1 MTVTEEPPLSLSTR
15 AARTL
20 ATTTKSLP
28 QMRGITPRWL
38 LSQLPWVEVPAGSY
52 RVNRRLTYT
61 VGDGRVSFFNTGAR
75 VQVVPAELAELPLLR
90 GFADA
95 DALAALAERFEQ
107 REYEPGDTIVTAGS
121 PLDSVVL
128 VAFGKVSRT
137 APGPYGE
144 EAHLGTLTAGDHF
157 GAELLGGAAGSWN
170 FTAKAATRCIV
181 LALPAEAFERLNGR
195 VESLRAHIGA
205 VLASPGREHNKAG
218 EASIDLSAGHDGEV
232 ALPGTYVDYDPAPR
246 EYELAVAQTILRT
259 HNRVTDLYNQP
270 MNQLEQQL
278 RLTVEALRERQEH
291 ELVNSTDFGLLHN
304 ADLGQRV
311 TTRSGPPTPDDLDE
325 LLCRRRK
332 SRFFL
337 AHPKAIAA
345 FGRECTARGL
355 YPANAVLDGRRVTT
369 WRGVPLLPCDK
380 IPISPQGTT
389 SILVMR
395 TGEEDAGVIGL
406 RPAALPDEYQPGLNV
421 RFMGISDRAV
431 TSYLVSAYHSAAVL
445 VPDALGVLDDVE
457 IGR

>member
-15 AARTL
+15 AARAL

-75 VQVVPAELAELPLLR
+75 VQVIPAELAELPLLR

-128 VAFGKVSRT
+128 LAFGKVSRT
-137 APGPYGE
+137 TPGSYGE
-144 EAHLGTLTAGDHF
+144 EANLGTLTAGDHF
-157 GAELLGGAAGSWN
+157 GAELLGGSAGNWK
-170 FTAKAATRCIV
+170 FTARAATRCIV

-195 VESLRAHIGA
+195 AESLRAHIA
-205 VLASPGREHNKAG
+205 EVLASPRREHNKAG

-246 EYELAVAQTILRT
+246 EYELAVAQTILHT

-270 MNQLEQQL
+270 MNQIEQQL

-345 FGRECTARGL
+345 FGRQCTARGL

-389 SILVMR
+389 SILIMR

-421 RFMGISDRAV
+421 RFMGISERAV

>member
-28 QMRGITPRWL
+28 QMRGSTPRWL

-75 VQVVPAELAELPLLR
+75 EQVVPAELAELPLLR

-137 APGPYGE
+137 APGSYGE

-157 GAELLGGAAGSWN
+157 GAELLGGSAGSWN

-181 LALPAEAFERLNGR
+181 LALPAEAFEQLNGR
-195 VESLRAHIGA
+195 VESLRAPRHPRWGCVA
-205 VLASPGREHNKAG
+205 DVGLRRPGHGRPGRRSRPEHG
-218 EASIDLSAGHDGEV
+218 SAGPVARPERGPGLRKTSVGRPVFLHSHGRGQDGRF
-232 ALPGTYVDYDPAPR
+232 A
-246 EYELAVAQTILRT
+246 
-259 HNRVTDLYNQP
+259 
-270 MNQLEQQL
+270 
-278 RLTVEALRERQEH
+278 
-291 ELVNSTDFGLLHN
+291 
-304 ADLGQRV
+304 
-311 TTRSGPPTPDDLDE
+311 
-325 LLCRRRK
+325 RRRV
-332 SRFFL
+332 
-337 AHPKAIAA
+337 HP
-345 FGRECTARGL
+345 GRT
-355 YPANAVLDGRRVTT
+355 GRRRPRHARLGARRV
-369 WRGVPLLPCDK
+369 RPLARPGVP
-380 IPISPQGTT
+380 T
-389 SILVMR
+389 R
-395 TGEEDAGVIGL
+395 R
-406 RPAALPDEYQPGLNV
+406 RPPRQSGATRP
-421 RFMGISDRAV
+421 
-431 TSYLVSAYHSAAVL
+431 
-445 VPDALGVLDDVE
+445 
-457 IGR
+457 